1 MNNFKK
7 ILSFILLSIYVLSST
22 HGAVTHCHDS
32 NHDHTEHSHDHH
44 SHDHDDHE
52 GSPQISVSHG
62 ILHSVV
68 HFIEHLAHSH
78 DSCLDILVVDNDNSN
93 SYNSTVAV
101 LWNEPLDLPES
112 TLKSY
117 PYSAFTRYTHIYLI
131 HSSLRGPPSIV

>member
-32 NHDHTEHSHDHH
+32 NHDHTEHSHDH
-44 SHDHDDHE
+44 DDHE

-68 HFIEHLAHSH
+68 HFIEHLAHSY
-78 DSCLDILVVDNDNSN
+78 DSCLDILVVDTDNSN
-93 SYNSTVAV
+93 NHNSDVAILWIERLKLTEFAIISYASVT
-101 LWNEPLDLPES
+101 
-112 TLKSY
+112 T
-117 PYSAFTRYTHIYLI
+117 TRYTHIYLI